1 MILIIQLIIIKKI
14 DSENNYDIIL
24 ISLFISHSY
33 KINSKKVKTV
43 KITFVSV
50 RIMQSF
56 PFIWI
61 GVLKPHGIYLTK
73 LEVKINHI
81 LSG

>member
-1 MILIIQLIIIKKI
+1 MIQIIQLIIIQNIHSK
-14 DSENNYDIIL
+14 NNYDFIL

-43 KITFVSV
+43 KITFVLV
-50 RIMQSF
+50 RIMQSI

-61 GVLKPHGIYLTK
+61 GVLKPHGIYLTE
-73 LEVKINHI
+73 LEVKVNHF